1 MGTDG
6 GFDVPISCMISPG
19 VTIDTMLLS
28 APRVDA
34 TNPVLLN
41 KPEFVRTA
49 ANSSDVNLVHL
60 SEGYAVLGPA
70 KPPRDLDFQ
79 AISFGSQTSCR
90 ALTGLC
96 GANPTDS
103 MTALVEDFNFV
114 CNATIAGLN
123 MTGNFL
129 NVLAPLNESGLSSG
143 PAVTD
148 TTQDHKN
155 YFDPVVLGGN
165 TIAGSSFS
173 IGFQYFNDS
182 QRLAQTPKLDKYYGS
197 GEDRNQLYWASVWW
211 TPFTTVLTNGDAPS
225 GMNNTLAPVTNGTAA
240 VSVTGAVGV
249 TAASKGGSVG
259 ILSCETNISEVV
271 RCSRTN
277 SRNSFGN
284 VSTDILLQQRHHG
297 YHLFT
302 RPKDERIYPL
312 CRRHHRP

>member
-1 MGTDG
+1 MGSDS

-19 VTIDTMLLS
+19 TTLDTMLLGD
-28 APRVDA
+28 PRVDGS
-34 TNPVLLN
+34 NPLLLN
-41 KPEFVRTA
+41 EPEFFRTA
-49 ANSSDVNLVHL
+49 ANSSDVNLVRL

-96 GANPTDS
+96 GVNN
-103 MTALVEDFNFV
+103 TAHSFLASVDDFNFV

-129 NVLAPLNESGLSSG
+129 NVLASLNESGSRSG
-143 PAVTD
+143 PLVLH
-148 TTQDHKN
+148 TTH
-155 YFDPVVLGGN
+155 VSGGN
-165 TIAGSSFS
+165 TIAGSNFS

-197 GEDRNQLYWASVWW
+197 GEDRHQLYWALVWW
-211 TPFTTVLTNGDAPS
+211 TPFTTVLE
-225 GMNNTLAPVTNGTAA
+225 TAA
-240 VSVTGAVGV
+240 VEVSADVGE
-249 TAASKGGSVG
+249 GGSVG

-271 RCSRTN
+271 RSSSTN
-277 SRNSFGN
+277 SRNNFGN

-302 RPKDERIYPL
+302 RSKYERIYPL
-312 CRRHHRP
+312 CRRYHRP